1 MTMIFGADY
10 YPEQWTPADYDDD
23 IRLMKD
29 MGLSS
34 VRLAE
39 FAWGLME
46 PREGKYEFD
55 FFEKIIDRLGEAG
68 ISVILGT
75 PTATFPPWLAKKYP
89 DILQER
95 DGIRRTIGSRRQAC
109 FASANFRRAS
119 EKIVTA
125 MARKFGKHPNV
136 VAWQIDNEIGH
147 EGSDIDHS
155 DTSLK
160 AFRIWLKKKYKKIDE
175 LNRRWGASFWGIVYN
190 TFDEI
195 PMPGRHVQS
204 GFNPSMKLDFYRFH
218 SDTTLAYVKLQT
230 KILRKHSPGRKLTTN
245 LYPSPFLPVIDMAAI
260 ADELDYIAWDNY
272 PVWGD
277 MEEPYPHP
285 LVSYMHEYVRG
296 LKDQSFTVMEQICGF
311 QGHETLGYL
320 PAPGQ
325 TALWTKHAI
334 AHGAN
339 NIYYFRFR
347 TARFG
352 QEQLCY
358 GLLDH
363 DKEPTKRSL
372 ELSDAIE
379 ELNPIADDFVDEPL
393 PADAVVVH
401 DIDNARN
408 LKIQPMSKGLR
419 FSPVPYVDV
428 GYDIEMG
435 TWFSGL
441 NVLNVNAHVR
451 PASHVDLSQYK
462 LALLPLYWVADPEF
476 VHHVDAFVR
485 NGGVLVLGYRAGLKD
500 LDGWMHDSQVP
511 GPFTEMAGV
520 RVRQFEAVGEQK
532 VKLRFRA
539 LPGAGSKIC
548 ELLEPTTAE
557 VVARYTD
564 KRKFYRGQPA
574 ITRNE
579 YGRGVV
585 YYVGTSLTP
594 ISNLLFYRRVLRE
607 AQIPFRFL
615 GSQVE
620 RIQRKGKSRDYEI
633 LMNHS
638 GKPAFAG
645 FTRLKPYETKITPKP
660 RGSYG

>member
-39 FAWGLME
+39 FAWALME
-46 PREGKYEFD
+46 PRQGKYDFS
-55 FFEKIIDRLGEAG
+55 FFERIIDRLGEAG

-89 DILQER
+89 DIHQELNGVR
-95 DGIRRTIGSRRQAC
+95 RGIGTRRQAC
-109 FASANFRRAS
+109 FASANYRRAS

-125 MARKFGKHPNV
+125 MAKKFGQHPNV
-136 VAWQIDNEIGH
+136 IAWQIDNEIGH

-155 DTSLK
+155 DASLK
-160 AFRIWLKKKYKKIDE
+160 AFRLWLKRKYKRIDE
-175 LNRRWGASFWGIVYN
+175 LNQRWGASFWGIVYN
-190 TFDEI
+190 SFDEI

-204 GFNPSMKLDFYRFH
+204 GFNPSMRLDFFRFH
-218 SDTTLAYVKLQT
+218 SDTVLDYVKMQT
-230 KILRKHSPGRKLTTN
+230 KILRKHSPGRELTTN
-245 LYPSPFLPVIDMAAI
+245 LYPSPFLPVIDMAAL
-260 ADELDYIAWDNY
+260 AQELDYMAWDNY

-296 LKDQSFTVMEQICGF
+296 LRNQSFTVMEQICGF
-311 QGHETLGYL
+311 QGHEVLGYL
-320 PAPGQ
+320 PGPGQ
-325 TALWTKHAI
+325 TALWTNHAI
-334 AHGAN
+334 AHGASS
-339 NIYYFRFR
+339 IYYFRFR

-363 DKEPTKRSL
+363 DKEPTKRSI
-372 ELSDAIE
+372 ELGDAI
-379 ELNPIADDFVDEPL
+379 NKMQAVADDFVNEDP
-393 PADAVVVH
+393 PARAVLVH

-408 LKIQPMSKGLR
+408 LKIQPISKGLK

-428 GYDIEMG
+428 GYDIEIG

-441 NVLNVNAHVR
+441 NILNVNTHVR
-451 PASHVDLSQYK
+451 PSSQVDLSQYK
-462 LALLPLYWVADPEF
+462 LALLPLYWIADPEF
-476 VHHVDAFVR
+476 VHHVEAFVR
-485 NGGVLVLGYRAGLKD
+485 NGGTLVLGYRAGLKNT
-500 LDGWMHDSQVP
+500 DGWMCDTQVP
-511 GPFTEMAGV
+511 GLFSEMAGV

-532 VKLRFRA
+532 VKLKFRA
-539 LPGAGSKIC
+539 LPGSGTKIC

-564 KRKFYRGQPA
+564 RRKFYRGAPA
-574 ITRNE
+574 ITRNQ
-579 YGRGVV
+579 YGHGTV
-585 YYVGTSLTP
+585 YYMGTSLTP
-594 ISNLLFYRRVLRE
+594 ISNMLFYRRVLRE
-607 AQIPFRFL
+607 VGIPFRFL
-615 GSQVE
+615 GTEIERVE
-620 RIQRKGKSRDYEI
+620 RKGRNQDYEI

-638 GKPAFAG
+638 GKTKFAG
-645 FTRLKPYETKITPKP
+645 LKRLKPYETRITPKP
-660 RGSYG
+660 RGTYG